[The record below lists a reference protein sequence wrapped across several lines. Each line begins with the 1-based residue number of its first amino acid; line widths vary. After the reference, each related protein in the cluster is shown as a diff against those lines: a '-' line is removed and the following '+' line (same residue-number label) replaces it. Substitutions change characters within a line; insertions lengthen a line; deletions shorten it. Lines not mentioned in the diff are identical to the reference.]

1 MSETQWKQFV
11 QLYSEKNQHLSHQEV
26 LQMAKKPFQQLQ
38 KYFSQRGG
46 ENKMLCKEI
55 NPEFCVK
62 TPEEYAMFCAIT
74 KTGKKMGSCRKKYRR
89 KNTGPVLTRINPEHL
104 ISNLIS
110 RKNNILDWDTILLN
124 HKTGTFSKYVNLVPV
139 ELSDSIGKDIKRTL
153 YKNTDNTVFL
163 KGSIIDNEYMK
174 NGSIETVMK
183 DIAKLSCTR
192 TGSIKYIKKTPDGKL
207 IYFVHFPNLY
217 IDYARKSGIYTLP
230 KEMYE
235 SYLEKYNNSLIGI
248 MGKEFTYVTY
258 PDTPPKVRVKIDYKG
273 RKIGVVLPEKEI
285 KQQKEEEEQ
294 IKQQIKQQQEEIRQI
309 QEFKKK
315 KEEEEKKR
323 KEEEQKKLRQIQ
335 EFKKKKEEEEKKKLK
350 LRLRQGFTKNKTEPN
365 TFYRVYD

>member
-11 QLYSEKNQHLSHQEV
+11 QLYAEKNQHLSHQEV
-26 LQMAKKPFQQLQ
+26 LQMAKKPFQELQ

-89 KNTGPVLTRINPEHL
+89 KNTGPVLTTINPEHL

-139 ELSDSIGKDIKRTL
+139 ELPDSIGKVIGKDIKRTL
-153 YKNTDNTVFL
+153 YKNTDKTVFL
-163 KGSIIDNEYMK
+163 KGSIIDNKYMK

-235 SYLEKYNNSLIGI
+235 SYLKKYNNSLIGI

-258 PDTPPKVRVKIDYKG
+258 PDTPPKK
-273 RKIGVVLPEKEI
+273 
-285 KQQKEEEEQ
+285 
-294 IKQQIKQQQEEIRQI
+294 
-309 QEFKKK
+309 
-315 KEEEEKKR
+315 
-323 KEEEQKKLRQIQ
+323 
-335 EFKKKKEEEEKKKLK
+335 K
-350 LRLRQGFTKNKTEPN
+350 LRLRQEFTKNKTEPN
-365 TFYRVYD
+365 TTFYRVYDLS